1 LIEFHRIFLFE
12 KVLAFR
18 FGEICFARFQRAQ
31 PLDGQPF
38 RRPFRRF
45 FAKTRNL
52 NVSLRLTALSLTLS
66 HGEREQIGRNPKRRG
81 NKLVESLKMVGF
93 QHPQSP
99 LPRRE
104 ETKLAGN
111 PKHGWVN
118 EALDFLSK
126 NMGIKKTLRLV
137 G

>member
-1 LIEFHRIFLFE
+1 LKIQKR
-12 KVLAFR
+12 
-18 FGEICFARFQRAQ
+18 
-31 PLDGQPF
+31 LDF
-38 RRPFRRF
+38 SI
-45 FAKTRNL
+45 L
-52 NVSLRLTALSLTLS
+52 NFLS
-66 HGEREQIGRNPKRRG
+66 HGRG
-81 NKLVESLKMVGF
+81 NKLAETLKMVGF

-126 NMGIKKTLRLV
+126 NMGIKKALKL
-137 G
+137 GG